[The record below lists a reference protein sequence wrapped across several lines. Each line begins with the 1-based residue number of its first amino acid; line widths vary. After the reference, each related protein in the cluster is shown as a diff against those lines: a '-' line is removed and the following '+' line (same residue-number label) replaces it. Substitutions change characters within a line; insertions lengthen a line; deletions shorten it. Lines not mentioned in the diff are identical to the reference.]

1 MKTKAFLFLLLP
13 MLAFSGCNG
22 QTKKEQSI
30 FKKEEMVSADTLNEP
45 QVKVNV
51 NKQYDDRG
59 RIIKFDS
66 TYSYYYSYP
75 DGKQIQLNN
84 DSIYSQFRS
93 YFHKT
98 YPDFL
103 NPQFD
108 NIFYNDSLFKY
119 DFFNNDYF
127 LKRFELNKKMFDN
140 MYKQMDS
147 LKRNYMEHN
156 YPGGIQKKKTI

>member
-1 MKTKAFLFLLLP
+1 MKTKAFLLLLLP
-13 MLAFSGCNG
+13 MIAISGCNG
-22 QTKKEQSI
+22 QTKKDQSLL
-30 FKKEEMVSADTLNEP
+30 KEGELITDDSLNKP

-51 NKQYDDRG
+51 NKQYDDKGNVIR
-59 RIIKFDS
+59 FDS
-66 TYSYYYSYP
+66 TYSYFYSFP
-75 DGKQIQLNN
+75 SGKSMNLDN
-84 DSIYSQFRS
+84 DSVYSHFRS

-127 LKRFELNKKMFDN
+127 LKRFELNRKMFDN

-147 LKRNYMEHN
+147 LKWDFLQHN
-156 YPGGIQKKKTI
+156 YPNGYSKKKTI